1 MAVKIQFRR
10 DTAAAWTSA
19 NPTLAQGEVGYE
31 FDTGRFK
38 VGTGSAAWN
47 SLVYSSG
54 VTGPTGPSSTATVGT
69 VTTLA
74 PTAPATVTNSG
85 TATAAV
91 YNFGIPR
98 GVTGPQGE
106 TGPTGPTGLTGA
118 TGPTGPVSTAP
129 STVTGP
135 TGPTGAQGVA
145 VNLLGSFPLVAN
157 LPASGNTTNDAYIID
172 EDGDLWVWNGT
183 SWYSAGQIVGPQGST
198 GPTGASGPTGPT
210 GNTGPTGSSGVVS
223 VTGPVTN
230 SGTSTAAVIG
240 LDKSAITSNDITWSV
255 FDAVIDLPVAADN
268 HGMFAHVHATGSAY
282 YAHAGNWV
290 KLAIDTDARFTDTR
304 TPTDN
309 TVTTAKIVDANVTNV
324 KLANSSVTIGSTSVS
339 LGGTAAT
346 IAGLTLTNPVVGSNI
361 VFEGTTDDAFETTL
375 QVTDPT
381 VDRTI
386 TLPNA
391 TGTVALV
398 DQTLK
403 ALNQSTTAID
413 VAPRYDN
420 RSASFA
426 SGTIYWT
433 FFTPMINAT
442 ITTLSVASAGT
453 ATSGATTIQM
463 GLYSFDETTATR
475 LAYTANDATIFGT
488 RNTIY
493 TRSLNSSVN
502 VVAGTRYG
510 FAVIVVA
517 ATPGTGYLAFGY
529 PPSVLNAL
537 GPIMRGYLESQT
549 ALPSSATPLTDT
561 SNGYWGR
568 LA

>member
-31 FDTGRFK
+31 YDTGRFK

-74 PTAPATVTNSG
+74 PTAPATVSNSG

-118 TGPTGPVSTAP
+118 TGPTGPVSTEP

-157 LPASGNTTNDAYIID
+157 LPASGNTTNDAYIVD
-172 EDGDLWVWNGT
+172 QDGDLWVWNGT

-210 GNTGPTGSSGVVS
+210 GGTGPTGPSGVVS

-230 SGTSTAAVIG
+230 TGTSTAAVIG
-240 LDKSAITSNDITWSV
+240 INQSSISIANTQVTGLGTSSV
-255 FDAVIDLPVAADN
+255 KNIP
-268 HGMFAHVHATGSAY
+268 ATGDATTSQVVY
-282 YAHAGNWV
+282 GT
-290 KLAIDTDARFTDTR
+290 DTRLTNTR
-304 TPTDN
+304 TPTDS

-529 PPSVLNAL
+529 PPSVLNSL

-549 ALPSSATPLTDT
+549 TLPSSATPLTDT

>member
-31 FDTGRFK
+31 YDTGRFK

-74 PTAPATVTNSG
+74 PTAPATVSNSG

-118 TGPTGPVSTAP
+118 TGPTGPVSTEP

-157 LPASGNTTNDAYIID
+157 LPASGNTTNDAYIVD
-172 EDGDLWVWNGT
+172 QDGDLWVWNGT

-210 GNTGPTGSSGVVS
+210 GGTGPTGPSGVVS

-230 SGTSTAAVIG
+230 TGTSTAAVIG
-240 LDKSAITSNDITWSV
+240 INQSSISIANTQVTGLGTSSV
-255 FDAVIDLPVAADN
+255 KNIP
-268 HGMFAHVHATGSAY
+268 ATGDATTSQVVY
-282 YAHAGNWV
+282 GT
-290 KLAIDTDARFTDTR
+290 DTRLTNTR
-304 TPTDN
+304 TPTDS

-529 PPSVLNAL
+529 PPCVLNSL

-549 ALPSSATPLTDT
+549 TLPSSATPLTDT